1 MRCPKQE
8 QTMES
13 SILDIR
19 VLRFGMLSVITLS
32 SYHLNNLRKSS
43 NQVLW
48 QAINCIYNTIQ
59 LPSSVVNLSAYFIF
73 LLISAKCHLI

>member
-19 VLRFGMLSVITLS
+19 VLRFGMLSVKTLS
-32 SYHLNNLRKSS
+32 SYHLKNLRKSS
-43 NQVLW
+43 NQVLL
-48 QAINCIYNTIQ
+48 QAIN
-59 LPSSVVNLSAYFIF
+59 
-73 LLISAKCHLI
+73 